1 MTPGERRV
9 KLVDRRQQRLP
20 ESIAGQGQLVS
31 NPAPFLPP
39 GGAID
44 MVVAA
49 TLAEVGP
56 YV

>member
-1 MTPGERRV
+1 MTPGERRL